1 MATIFAID
9 DDHHLLDLVAM
20 TLSKANHEVIKF
32 NRPGPALEELKKQKP
47 DLIVVDVMMPEMSG
61 HEFCRRVRAD
71 EETQALPIM
80 VLTARSQ
87 AIDRAAALSSGAD
100 SYMSKPFTAQ
110 ELIGAVDS
118 ILVADE
124 EVPPEALPKIGIIIS
139 MFSMHGGVGQTTLAV
154 NLAAALRHI
163 SDKPVCLVDMSP
175 SVGQVTTHLR
185 LRTRK
190 SWLDLTR
197 QEEISWPLIK
207 DTMVKHPS
215 GLHVLA
221 SPPVPV
227 SAMKPSFEMTKAIFE
242 QLYQHSLFTIVDTPP
257 GLNPAAE
264 AILGLSDLIFH
275 VVVPEFTSVR
285 IAAKSNVVL
294 AEEPYKS
301 RQKVHV
307 LNHITPEAQLP
318 VDAIEKALNAR
329 IAFEVGYDMKQPL
342 ALAQGEPLPMDSDSS
357 PMPMAV
363 RRIATVLWNR
373 IKTGA
378 R

>member
-1 MATIFAID
+1 MAKIFAID

-20 TLSKANHEVIKF
+20 TLSKADHEVVKF
-32 NRPGPALEELKKQKP
+32 DRPEPALEELKQNKP
-47 DLIVVDVMMPEMSG
+47 DLVVVDVMMPGMSG

-71 EETQALPIM
+71 ETTQDLPIM

-87 AIDRAAALSSGAD
+87 AIDKAAALSSGAD

-110 ELIGAVDS
+110 ELIDAVDN
-118 ILVADE
+118 ILDTGDAVE
-124 EVPPEALPKIGIIIS
+124 SLPKVGIVIS

-163 SDKPVCLVDMSP
+163 SNRPVCLVDMSP

-190 SWLDLTR
+190 SWLDLAR
-197 QEEISWPLIK
+197 HDELNWDIIK

-227 SAMKPSFEMTKAIFE
+227 SAVKPSYETTSAIFK
-242 QLYQHSLFTIVDTPP
+242 QLYQHALFTVVDMPP
-257 GLNPAAE
+257 GINPASE
-264 AILGLSDLIFH
+264 AILELSDLIFH
-275 VVVPEFTSVR
+275 VVAPEFTSVR
-285 IAAKSNVVL
+285 IAAKSNIVL

-307 LNHITPEAQLP
+307 LNHISPDAQLP

>member
-1 MATIFAID
+1 MAKIFAID
-9 DDHHLLDLVAM
+9 DDHHLLDLVSM
-20 TLSKANHEVIKF
+20 TLSKADHEVVKF
-32 NRPGPALEELKKQKP
+32 DRPGPALEELKQNKP
-47 DLIVVDVMMPEMSG
+47 DLVVVDVMMPGMSG

-71 EETQALPIM
+71 ATTQDLPIM

-87 AIDRAAALSSGAD
+87 AIDKAAALSSGAD

-110 ELIGAVDS
+110 ELVDAVNN
-118 ILVADE
+118 ILSTE
-124 EVPPEALPKIGIIIS
+124 EPVESLPKVGIIIS
-139 MFSMHGGVGQTTLAV
+139 MFSMHGGAGQTTLAV

-163 SDKPVCLVDMSP
+163 SNRPVCLVDMSP

-197 QEEISWPLIK
+197 HENLNWDIIK
-207 DTMVKHPS
+207 DTMIKHQS

-227 SAMKPSFEMTKAIFE
+227 SAVKPSYELTKDIFK
-242 QLYQHSLFTIVDTPP
+242 QLYQHALFTVVDMPP

-264 AILGLSDLIFH
+264 AILELSDLIFH
-275 VVVPEFTSVR
+275 VVAPEFTSVR
-285 IAAKSNVVL
+285 IAAKSNIVL

-307 LNHITPEAQLP
+307 LNHIAPDAQLP

-378 R
+378 Q